1 MFFEFHA
8 DLLQR
13 QINQRGLE
21 SSGSGIKILYDVAC
35 WQRTSLIGLRAFL
48 FSLFITTTH
57 YYCRCSKNDA
67 GKYDT
72 DGNVR

>member
-35 WQRTSLIGLRAFL
+35 
-48 FSLFITTTH
+48 
-57 YYCRCSKNDA
+57 
-67 GKYDT
+67 
-72 DGNVR
+72 